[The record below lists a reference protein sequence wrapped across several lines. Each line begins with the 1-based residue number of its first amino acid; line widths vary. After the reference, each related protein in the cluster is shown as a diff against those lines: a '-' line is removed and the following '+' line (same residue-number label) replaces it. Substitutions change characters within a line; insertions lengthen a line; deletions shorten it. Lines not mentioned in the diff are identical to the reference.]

1 MCLLFPVV
9 FCNKIKVLNKAS
21 VPAGTVGWS
30 DMSCSYIKTSF
41 FTASNEAFISAVLPV
56 WWHLMT
62 CLCVFASAGRGTGW
76 LNASFYIYIC
86 LLHRQQELCLQE
98 WCNKLHYMAGS
109 QVLPKLALVFSHLG
123 ITICTFMTS
132 SGCTNLFATQ
142 KKNKKRGL
150 WQMPIHQ
157 KP

>member
-1 MCLLFPVV
+1 
-9 FCNKIKVLNKAS
+9 
-21 VPAGTVGWS
+21 
-30 DMSCSYIKTSF
+30 
-41 FTASNEAFISAVLPV
+41 
-56 WWHLMT
+56 
-62 CLCVFASAGRGTGW
+62 
-76 LNASFYIYIC
+76 
-86 LLHRQQELCLQE
+86 
-98 WCNKLHYMAGS
+98 MAGS

-123 ITICTFMTS
+123 ITICTFMCVCPSLLSVSLEESLGWCCYLTS